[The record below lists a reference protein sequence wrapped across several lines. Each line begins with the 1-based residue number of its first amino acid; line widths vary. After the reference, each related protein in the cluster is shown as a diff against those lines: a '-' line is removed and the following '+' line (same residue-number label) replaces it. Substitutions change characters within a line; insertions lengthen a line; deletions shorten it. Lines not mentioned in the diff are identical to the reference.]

1 MTAALLRFPIKVFS
15 VPSVVKIFRL
25 FKKNSR
31 KLQDGF
37 APILVLSTPLRW
49 LKRIL
54 GPISDANSRTGSRVE
69 QSETSRTAVRS
80 VEITVETDEMIHLE
94 KVTRTS
100 SATTVAEPVEG
111 NSHLRAGSSR
121 ENGAREP
128 AHDLSVD

>member
-1 MTAALLRFPIKVFS
+1 VA
-15 VPSVVKIFRL
+15 IFRP

-37 APILVLSTPLRW
+37 APILLLSTPLRW

-69 QSETSRTAVRS
+69 QSENARTTVRS
-80 VEITVETDEMIHLE
+80 VEITVETDEMVHLE

-100 SATTVAEPVEG
+100 STTALAEPVED
-111 NSHLRAGSSR
+111 NLRAGSSR
-121 ENGAREP
+121 EGRTREL

>member
-69 QSETSRTAVRS
+69 QSETSRTTVRS
-80 VEITVETDEMIHLE
+80 VEITVETDEMIQLE
-94 KVTRTS
+94 KVTSTS
-100 SATTVAEPVEG
+100 SAGAVAEPAEG
-111 NSHLRAGSSR
+111 NGDCAGGKAVR
-121 ENGAREP
+121 MGAVTP
-128 AHDLSVD
+128 ARDPSVD